1 MNLDVT
7 LEKMEIV
14 AENIENC
21 EKKLQVMWEKMTDI
35 LEELRKLRNRELF
48 SFLKNLEKERDQL
61 GEEIRKLR
69 RLRITLEQI
78 EKQYRRAEEE
88 VQDFEEVLLKQPE
101 YYVLHELEQV
111 KERLDAWEIYVK

>member
-35 LEELRKLRNRELF
+35 LEELRKLRNRDFF

>member
-7 LEKMEIV
+7 LEKMELV
-14 AENIENC
+14 AENLENC
-21 EKKLQVMWEKMTDI
+21 EIKLQVMWEKMTDI
-35 LEELRKLRNRELF
+35 LEELRKLRNRDLY
-48 SFLKNLEKERDQL
+48 SFLKNLEREKEQL